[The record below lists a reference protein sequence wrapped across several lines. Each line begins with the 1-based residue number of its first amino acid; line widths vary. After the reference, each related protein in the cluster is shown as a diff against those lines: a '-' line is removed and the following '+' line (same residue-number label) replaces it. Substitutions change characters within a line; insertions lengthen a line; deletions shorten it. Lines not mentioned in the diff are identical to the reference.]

1 MILVT
6 GGTGLVGAHLLL
18 KLSEDDSKIRAIYRN
33 SKQIEKTKLLF
44 DQNSKKHLFS
54 KIEWLKAD
62 ILDISSLETAFKNIE
77 FVYHCAAK
85 ISFNPNDE
93 KELRKINIEGTANI
107 VNFCIDK
114 NVKKLC
120 HVSSIATLGNLLQ
133 NNPSQKDELATQTK
147 ITETTEWN
155 PEKLHSDYG
164 ISKYGAEMEV
174 WRGFQEGLQI
184 IIVNPGIIFGSGF
197 WNQGSG
203 KFFTSIKKGISFY
216 TKGSTGYVCVKDVV
230 NIMQIL
236 MKSELSGERFI
247 LVSENR
253 TYKDIIYTIADKIN
267 AKKPVIEATSCLL
280 NVAWRLDWILSK
292 IIRTDRKIG
301 KYAAQS
307 LLNKDVIENSKIKKT
322 LNYEFSS
329 IDKCL
334 DEVAADF
341 KKNYK

>member
-33 SKQIEKTKLLF
+33 QEHIEKTKLLF
-44 DQNSKKHLFS
+44 DQNSKTHLFS
-54 KIEWLKAD
+54 KIEWIKAD
-62 ILDISSLETAFKNIE
+62 ILDISSLENAFQNVE

-85 ISFNPNDE
+85 ISFNPNEE
-93 KELRKINIEGTANI
+93 KELRKVNIEGTANI

-114 NVKKLC
+114 KVTKLC
-120 HVSSIATLGNLLQ
+120 HVSSIAALGNLAQ
-133 NNPSQKDELATQTK
+133 NELV
-147 ITETTEWN
+147 ITENTEWN

-174 WRGFQEGLQI
+174 WRGFQEGLQVV
-184 IIVNPGIIFGSGF
+184 IVNPGVIFGTGF

-216 TKGSTGYVCVKDVV
+216 TNGSTGYVCVKDVV
-230 NIMQIL
+230 NIMEKL
-236 MKSELSGERFI
+236 MKSEISGERFI

-253 TYKDIIYTIADKIN
+253 TYKDIIYTIANKIN
-267 AKKPVIEATSCLL
+267 AKKPAIEASPWLL
-280 NVAWRLDWILSK
+280 NAAWRLDWLLSK

-307 LLNKDVIENSKIKKT
+307 LLNKDLIENSKIKNA

-334 DEVAADF
+334 DEVTADF
-341 KKNYK
+341 KKNFK

>member
-33 SKQIEKTKLLF
+33 QEHIEKTKLLF
-44 DQNSKKHLFS
+44 DQNSKTHLFS
-54 KIEWLKAD
+54 KIEWIKAD
-62 ILDISSLETAFKNIE
+62 ILDISSLENAFQNVE

-85 ISFNPNDE
+85 ISFNPNEE
-93 KELRKINIEGTANI
+93 KELRKVNIEGTANI

-114 NVKKLC
+114 KVTKLC
-120 HVSSIATLGNLLQ
+120 HVSSIAALGNLAQ
-133 NNPSQKDELATQTK
+133 NELV
-147 ITETTEWN
+147 ITENTEWN

-174 WRGFQEGLQI
+174 WRGFQEGLQVV
-184 IIVNPGIIFGSGF
+184 IVNPGVIFGTGF

-216 TKGSTGYVCVKDVV
+216 TNGSTGYVCVKDVV
-230 NIMQIL
+230 NIMEKL
-236 MKSELSGERFI
+236 MKSEISGERFI

-253 TYKDIIYTIADKIN
+253 TYKDIIYTIANKIN
-267 AKKPVIEATSCLL
+267 AKKPAIEASPWLL
-280 NVAWRLDWILSK
+280 NAAWRLDWLLSK

-307 LLNKDVIENSKIKKT
+307 LLNKDLIENSKIKNA

-329 IDKCL
+329 IDKSL
-334 DEVAADF
+334 DEVTADF
-341 KKNYK
+341 KKNFK